1 MVWEAVGGEMLAT
14 GVHALARGGRLVVIG
29 AVSQYAAGW
38 APSTLPPGTP
48 ELLLWRSATI
58 TGAVP
63 CELSCF
69 AACLNRVLLAG
80 YPVRCRMA
88 RASPSSAPKLGHSH
102 LAKSLILCLL
112 SNMWSAGC

>member
-29 AVSQYAAGW
+29 AVSQYASGW
-38 APSTLPPGTP
+38 APSALPPGTP

-58 TGAVP
+58 TGAAP
-63 CELSCF
+63 CQRSYF
-69 AACLNRVLLAG
+69 AACLKHMLLAG
-80 YPVRCRMA
+80 YPMCCRMA
-88 RASPSSAPKLGHSH
+88 RASSFSAPKLGHYP

-112 SNMWSAGC
+112 SNMLSAGC